1 MRIKYYRTYYFI
13 GEKVTEEAILN
24 GYKYILIGDC
34 IRCAMDL
41 AFGIIL
47 IALNLYLTKITYD

>member
-1 MRIKYYRTYYFI
+1 M
-13 GEKVTEEAILN
+13 TEEAILN

-41 AFGIIL
+41 VFGIIL
-47 IALNLYLTKITYD
+47 IALNLYLIKITYDYMHNEKKEG